1 MAKSTVS
8 IPDELSLSECRERI
22 NELVIEMKKLR
33 TEQAQVRERT
43 GAIDRQASLMASE
56 IALLEQRHDKLT
68 AEPYVTDHAVLRY
81 IERKYG
87 FDIDAI
93 RKEMLTPQ
101 VKAAMKVGAKGIKVD
116 GGTFKLNGTAIVT
129 YVRAK

>member
-1 MAKSTVS
+1 
-8 IPDELSLSECRERI
+8 
-22 NELVIEMKKLR
+22 
-33 TEQAQVRERT
+33 
-43 GAIDRQASLMASE
+43 MASE